1 MDMNSDA
8 QREPGDECSEP
19 TPRISRAR
27 LKRDGWREVQAFIAP
42 SEQPSPMGTEKQE
55 PRTDAERKADQRKRL
70 LADGLKQLNVVAPE
84 DDDAR
89 ALVMQVAKAVKS
101 KPIRRDIAA
110 VLADRDLVKIGRKVR
125 RLRGNEADQVRA
137 LLKL

>member
-1 MDMNSDA
+1 MDMNSDPNPELSE
-8 QREPGDECSEP
+8 QSGEPA
-19 TPRISRAR
+19 PRISKAR

-42 SEQPSPMGTEKQE
+42 SERPPQTVTEEQE
-55 PRTDAERKADQRKRL
+55 PRSDAERKADQRKRQ
-70 LADGLKQLNVVAPE
+70 LADGLKQLNVVAPD

-89 ALVMQVAKAVKS
+89 LLVMQVAKAIKS
-101 KPIRRDIAA
+101 KPVRRDIAA

-125 RLRGNEADQVRA
+125 RLHGNEADQVRA